1 MSVRLQDGS
10 LFGFALT
17 RPLSVPAFTTTQFS
31 ALKILLQAYAS
42 SAQRLQSR
50 LTEKSLLFS
59 LNHRVL
65 QLNSLIDT
73 GIEVSKFNDAVR
85 PEQLALER
93 AASLTNSAC
102 GRVTVVSA
110 GGEREVVRF
119 PHGMQTSAFHRCA
132 HRIRSTFKFMG
143 AKYAFELFDKESRNG
158 VQPFDETD
166 QLLLDALARQVHGA
180 LENRHL
186 HAQAVEKQRMERD
199 MVLAAAIQQRILPMQ
214 LPAITGYD
222 VAGVNIPS
230 RSVGGDY
237 YDCIALPDGRYAFVI
252 ADVAGKG
259 IPAALLVS
267 SFHAFLSA
275 YLEASLP
282 LHEFARRLNRVI
294 RHAATE
300 DKYVTAFFGLLTPA
314 TGHFHALN
322 AGHNPVFVLRPDGA
336 VRELAAGGLPI
347 GMLDMEIPYQSE
359 ELVLDPGDRVLFY
372 TDGVTEAAN
381 ERDEFFDTQRPLKE
395 LFASHAPSS
404 AGEFI
409 RDLIAEVK
417 AFTGAAP
424 QNDDITALYLIRAR

>member
-1 MSVRLQDGS
+1 MKGQPKPSSRAIAREIELLQTGTWLVSNAVSENDLLRRFRQSITGLIPHATLLLQRRDAGASHWIHLGDTPSHEPAELPTPSGHEHAVLAFERGRRSLRMSVRLQDGS

-17 RPLSVPAFTTTQFS
+17 RPLSAPPFTTTQFS

-110 GGEREVVRF
+110 GGEREVV
-119 PHGMQTSAFHRCA
+119 
-132 HRIRSTFKFMG
+132 
-143 AKYAFELFDKESRNG
+143 
-158 VQPFDETD
+158 
-166 QLLLDALARQVHGA
+166 
-180 LENRHL
+180 NRHL

-300 DKYVTAFFGLLTPA
+300 DKYVTAFFGLLTPE

-336 VRELAAGGLPI
+336 VR
-347 GMLDMEIPYQSE
+347 
-359 ELVLDPGDRVLFY
+359 
-372 TDGVTEAAN
+372 
-381 ERDEFFDTQRPLKE
+381 
-395 LFASHAPSS
+395 
-404 AGEFI
+404 
-409 RDLIAEVK
+409 
-417 AFTGAAP
+417 
-424 QNDDITALYLIRAR
+424 